1 MTTEHWTTLK
11 LLQWSTD
18 YLQKQQIS
26 SPRLNAET
34 LLAHVLKMDRMSL
47 YLEFERLLNQT
58 ELANYKALFKRRLQ
72 HEPLQYI
79 TGETDF
85 MGYQIEVNSRVLI
98 PRPETEQL
106 VARSLELLAPR
117 QDIHILELGTGS
129 GCISIALASRL
140 PGARIVATDVGE
152 EILDVAR
159 TNAERNDVAKQ
170 IEFIRA
176 DMRQNLLPEQRKF
189 DVIISNPPYISLTDY
204 QDLPLEIKNYEPAHA
219 LHDNSDGNA
228 FYSAIFAQAGYY
240 LNADSIIF
248 LELAEAN
255 VRAASAAARKNGFN
269 QISIAQDYSDK
280 DRIMIVENN
289 EEKQ

>member
-47 YLEFERLLNQT
+47 YLEFERLLNQS

-204 QDLPLEIKNYEPAHA
+204 QALPLEIKNYEPAHA
-219 LHDNSDGNA
+219 LHDNGDGNA